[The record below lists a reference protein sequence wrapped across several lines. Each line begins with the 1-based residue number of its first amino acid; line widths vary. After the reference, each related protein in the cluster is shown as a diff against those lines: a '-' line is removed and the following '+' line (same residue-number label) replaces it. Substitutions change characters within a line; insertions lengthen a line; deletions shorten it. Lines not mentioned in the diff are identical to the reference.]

1 MIDRIKL
8 HGGLRMRA
16 PDLILRD
23 HKLHEE
29 MAEPQVN
36 GLVIHVSSLNDRS
49 TEVVMRELIRIGAC
63 EDCDV
68 KIRLPQGAATA
79 GPVIELARKNGIYRI
94 GSIDPNL
101 EVKLNGRSIKPDKG
115 IHDGDEIWIGPS
127 GPSIHFFP
135 IASTS
140 ALVPGRRDAHVAPFI
155 EQAAM
160 EASATARR
168 DDAKIFLREFTRE
181 LVREINPSTK
191 IIAFAILILA
201 VVGALYIGFA
211 QFNEARR
218 GRRTIAEQQAQL
230 VAQQQQLQRANDQLG
245 KVIESTKRIES
256 TIAMGEMLRVKY
268 GEGVCLIYG
277 SFSFVESGTG
287 RPLRY
292 PETQTNESGSQVQNG
307 NEQPVLTPEGHGA
320 IAEFPFVG
328 TGFHVGDGFVISN
341 RHVTQ
346 PWEADDRA
354 QALNSSVKG
363 VPRLKKLMAYFP
375 GNTQAIALKFK
386 QAAKPDDVAVCT
398 IDVKDFTA
406 KLPVLPLERDPGS
419 VAIGKLVVT
428 MGYPSGPDRILAL
441 LDESEAR
448 AIQQRY
454 GSVEAQLGYLAE
466 KKLITP
472 LTTQGNITDLKTRRI
487 VYDARTG
494 EGGSGAPLF
503 GPSGRVIGITFAIF
517 TENPASNF
525 AVPIRYAVALLEK
538 SGWKGAPDLGAEPKE
553 AAAANQPNN
562 K

>member
-1 MIDRIKL
+1 
-8 HGGLRMRA
+8 
-16 PDLILRD
+16 
-23 HKLHEE
+23 

-36 GLVIHVSSLNDRS
+36 GLVIHVSSLNDRT

-68 KIRLPQGAATA
+68 KIRLPQGATST

-94 GSIDPNL
+94 ASIDPNL

-140 ALVPGRRDAHVAPFI
+140 ALV
-155 EQAAM
+155 
-160 EASATARR
+160 
-168 DDAKIFLREFTRE
+168 
-181 LVREINPSTK
+181 
-191 IIAFAILILA
+191 
-201 VVGALYIGFA
+201 VGALYIGFA

-230 VAQQQQLQRANDQLG
+230 VAQQQQLQRANDQLS
-245 KVIESTKRIES
+245 KVIESTNRIQN

-268 GEGVCLIYG
+268 GDGVCLIYG

-419 VAIGKLVVT
+419 VAIG
-428 MGYPSGPDRILAL
+428 
-441 LDESEAR
+441 
-448 AIQQRY
+448 
-454 GSVEAQLGYLAE
+454 
-466 KKLITP
+466 
-472 LTTQGNITDLKTRRI
+472 
-487 VYDARTG
+487 
-494 EGGSGAPLF
+494 
-503 GPSGRVIGITFAIF
+503 
-517 TENPASNF
+517 
-525 AVPIRYAVALLEK
+525 
-538 SGWKGAPDLGAEPKE
+538 
-553 AAAANQPNN
+553 
-562 K
+562 